1 MNRMNLILVLILAFA
16 AVALGWP
23 AQNSNPKVLIKTT
36 KGDITVELYQAKAP
50 ITVNNFLT
58 YVADKFYEGTIFHRV
73 IPGFMIQGGGL
84 TEEMHQKAARSAIKN
99 EAGNGLKNLRGTLA
113 MARTAVVNSA
123 TCQFFINLVDNPDL
137 NHSDNTDE
145 GFGYCVF
152 GKVIDGMAVV
162 DAIAQVPTGTRGG
175 HRDVPREPVVILSAE
190 LLK

>member
-1 MNRMNLILVLILAFA
+1 MNLILVLILAFA